1 MLSLCSDNTVYLWEI
16 NQKGEK
22 SVLEQKREYTFSVDE
37 RYLSKIIHT
46 PSVWKKGT
54 CPKLSKIRRG
64 PLLQGEACKTEEMLL
79 LKRDSLICFHCV
91 PCQCMKDTEKVY
103 VTYA

>member
-37 RYLSKIIHT
+37 RYLSKIILVQNY
-46 PSVWKKGT
+46 PI
-54 CPKLSKIRRG
+54 LSKIRHG

-79 LKRDSLICFHCV
+79 LKRDSLICFYCV
-91 PCQCMKDTEKVY
+91 LCQCMKDTEKVY